1 METKENKSFKGK
13 VAFIT
18 GGGTG
23 IGVATAV
30 AFAKE
35 GASVVIVGS
44 SDNHLEEA
52 INRIKQ
58 EGEAIAIKCDVRR
71 AEEVKAALDQ
81 TIKTYGRLDYACNNA
96 CRS

>member
-1 METKENKSFKGK
+1 METKENKLFKDK

-23 IGVATAV
+23 IGVATAI

-44 SDNHLEEA
+44 SDKHLEEGL
-52 INRIKQ
+52 NRIK
-58 EGEAIAIKCDVRR
+58 
-71 AEEVKAALDQ
+71 
-81 TIKTYGRLDYACNNA
+81 
-96 CRS
+96 